1 MDKNYY
7 NDQYFNSEIFDFD
20 YVPIAE
26 AIMRQYAPASII
38 EFGCGNGEL
47 TKALSKKGASI
58 TAIDGYAH
66 PNFNNHDNI
75 SFFKIDLN
83 NSVVLKKFLATQNQ
97 KFDVAICMEV
107 AEHLNPDVTESLID
121 SLTSS
126 ADVVIFSAA
135 IPGQGGEGHINCRN
149 RVFWHIEFEKRNFLI
164 KDTIRSQIRD
174 ELKVARWYALNIV
187 DYVKS
192 LTEPCIE
199 DYRNVVRNLVDSES
213 AATSHFYIANRK
225 LEYKNQLLKMDLIWI
240 AYKCR
245 NIIKRFFRKQIN
257 TFDKY

>member
-149 RVFWHIEFEKRNFLI
+149 RVFWHI
-164 KDTIRSQIRD
+164 
-174 ELKVARWYALNIV
+174 
-187 DYVKS
+187 
-192 LTEPCIE
+192 
-199 DYRNVVRNLVDSES
+199 
-213 AATSHFYIANRK
+213 
-225 LEYKNQLLKMDLIWI
+225 
-240 AYKCR
+240 
-245 NIIKRFFRKQIN
+245 
-257 TFDKY
+257 